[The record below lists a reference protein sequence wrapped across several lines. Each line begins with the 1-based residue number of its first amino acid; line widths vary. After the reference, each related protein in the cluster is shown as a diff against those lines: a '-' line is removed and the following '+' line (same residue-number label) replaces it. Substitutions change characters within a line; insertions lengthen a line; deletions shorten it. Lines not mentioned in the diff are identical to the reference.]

1 MINDRNLIVLFA
13 TALAVL
19 VSWESRAA
27 AQGYQYMTAQYMTCP
42 NVKAGVAL
50 VGEREAERL
59 ARLAG
64 ASEEHIAWAKRCL
77 RSGVAAKN

>member
-1 MINDRNLIVLFA
+1 
-13 TALAVL
+13 
-19 VSWESRAA
+19 
-27 AQGYQYMTAQYMTCP
+27 MTCS

-64 ASEEHIAWAKRCL
+64 ASEERIAWAKRCL
-77 RSGVAAKN
+77 KNSLAAKN